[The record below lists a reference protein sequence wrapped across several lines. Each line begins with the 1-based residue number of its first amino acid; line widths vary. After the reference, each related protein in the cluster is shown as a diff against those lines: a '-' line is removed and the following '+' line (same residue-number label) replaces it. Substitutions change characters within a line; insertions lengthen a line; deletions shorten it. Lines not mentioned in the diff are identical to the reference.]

1 MTGPRNLAVRRSRL
15 LAGLNA
21 ALALAVVIGAA
32 WYLHAHFADADAPWV
47 GAAMVAVLIGYQVWH
62 NIRHILDPTPV
73 VTVGPEGLGLPQN
86 ADAPIPWSA
95 ISRVGAARGFAM
107 IGGGRLD
114 VELLPE
120 AFAHVRL
127 GKRLMGDPVVKMPAL
142 PYGIS
147 IVAQGLDHRAS
158 DMLAAIETHWPPST
172 PGGAA
177 DADRED

>member
-1 MTGPRNLAVRRSRL
+1 MTGPRTLEVRRSRI

-32 WYLHAHFADADAPWV
+32 WYLHAHFADAEAPWV

-62 NIRHILDPTPV
+62 NVRHIIDPTPV
-73 VTVGPEGLGLPQN
+73 VTIGPEGLGLPQN
-86 ADAPIPWSA
+86 ADAPIPWTA

-120 AFAHVRL
+120 AFVGVRL

-142 PYGIS
+142 PLGIS

-158 DMLAAIETHWPPST
+158 DMLAAVELHWPPQS
-172 PGGAA
+172 AA
-177 DADRED
+177 AGDDV